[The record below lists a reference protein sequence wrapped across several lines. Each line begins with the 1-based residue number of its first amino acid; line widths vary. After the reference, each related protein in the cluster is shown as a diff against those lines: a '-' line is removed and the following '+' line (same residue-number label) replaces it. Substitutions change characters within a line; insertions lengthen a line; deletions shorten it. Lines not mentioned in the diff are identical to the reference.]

1 MILFDWRHPATKHIF
16 RRAYQQQW
24 TSEVFKIKSRF
35 AMQGIPF
42 YKVTDFHNK
51 NLSGNFYGSELLS
64 VNKPVDSLWLIE
76 KTIKKRI
83 RNGRVEWL
91 VKFEGW
97 PKSFNEWVKE
107 TDIKDVSR

>member
-1 MILFDWRHPATKHIF
+1 MILFDWLIQSIYLEEHTNSNGQVKYLRLNL
-16 RRAYQQQW
+16 
-24 TSEVFKIKSRF
+24 
-35 AMQGIPF
+35 
-42 YKVTDFHNK
+42 DLLC
-51 NLSGNFYGSELLS
+51 NLSGNFYESELLS